1 MKWGLNLDNQRIII
15 IAIIVIFA
23 LLIGKIIEDKKQMN
37 KIKKAQ
43 EEMQKRLYPNQNYN
57 CKGYEHYIMSDKEKI
72 NYIFDGLQAEDKQ
85 KLIRYGENLYKA
97 KEAQKYSRK

>member
-1 MKWGLNLDNQRIII
+1 MDNQRIII

-23 LLIGKIIEDKKQMN
+23 LLIGKIIDDKKQMN
-37 KIKKAQ
+37 NIKKAQ
-43 EEMQKRLYPNQNYN
+43 EEIQKQLYPNHNYK
-57 CKGYEHYIMSDKEKI
+57 CKDYEHYLMSDKEKI
-72 NYIFDGLQAEDKQ
+72 NYVFDNLQAEDKQ